1 MTRTGKWVER
11 GWKREVARNW
21 LLMLKVIL
29 PLIFPKARPS
39 LIPRVSSL
47 WHRVRAQNQVCDPYS
62 SCLLTG
68 LYVALHPAS
77 SPKACVAPSST
88 QNYEPST
95 VMISEA

>member
-1 MTRTGKWVER
+1 MGGAGWEERSGQKLAAYVE
-11 GWKREVARNW
+11 
-21 LLMLKVIL
+21 VIL

-39 LIPRVSSL
+39 LIPRVSSP
-47 WHRVRAQNQVCDPYS
+47 WHRVGAQDQVCDPYS